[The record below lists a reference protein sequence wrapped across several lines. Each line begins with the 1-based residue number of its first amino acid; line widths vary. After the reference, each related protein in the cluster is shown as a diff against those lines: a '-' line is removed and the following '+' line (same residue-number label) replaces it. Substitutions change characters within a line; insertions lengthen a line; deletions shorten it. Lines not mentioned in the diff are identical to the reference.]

1 VPSITENPLK
11 EKKPRKPEVSKK
23 KSSDDEDDKPQRK
36 PVAKRP
42 KKAAFSDSDMSDEE
56 FIPKKKKAVTLNIDL
71 GRLLTQFLSLRIRP
85 CTRDI

>member
-11 EKKPRKPEVSKK
+11 EKKPRKSEVSKR

-42 KKAAFSDSDMSDEE
+42 KNAAFSDSDMSDEE
-56 FIPKKKKAVTLNIDL
+56 FIPKKKKAVTKVIKKNIVIKFN
-71 GRLLTQFLSLRIRP
+71 FLCP
-85 CTRDI
+85 RDKESGAY